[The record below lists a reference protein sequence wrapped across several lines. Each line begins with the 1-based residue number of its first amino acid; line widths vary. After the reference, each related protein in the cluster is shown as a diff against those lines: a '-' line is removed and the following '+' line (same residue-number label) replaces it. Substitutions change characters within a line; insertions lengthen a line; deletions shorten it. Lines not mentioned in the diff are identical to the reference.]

1 MNTIKMNVSALQ
13 SGVTAETMT
22 VFAFIASVK
31 EKISKKR
38 ANIARLESKDERTDV
53 VKTSIEKL
61 KAEIS
66 ELENQLKEP
75 DVAGFTESYGS
86 YTEAEDR
93 LHVAIVA
100 SWFGG
105 AWYDLNTDRLYEVF
119 KGLLD
124 GSTKNSEAKKALN
137 AFLCV
142 FRKPS
147 SLLKGV
153 KVSVND
159 KEVRTFKSIMLD
171 GFKKD
176 AKNGFVRLASINS
189 NKFRKQLALYVLSIY
204 QRADLKIIEE
214 EEAPAEDEK
223 KELDGLNVSGETLKE
238 NKPKQLKM
246 VISGTMKA
254 GEAPK
259 KDKPA
264 KSAKSKKS
272 QKKTPAE
279 PQQDTPE
286 PQAE

>member
-1 MNTIKMNVSALQ
+1 MNSIKMNASALQ
-13 SGVTAETMT
+13 SGVTTEALT
-22 VFAFIASVK
+22 VFAFIASVN

-38 ANIARLESKDERTDV
+38 ANIARLESKDEQTDV

-75 DVAGFTESYGS
+75 DVAGFTESYDS
-86 YTEAEDR
+86 YTESAER
-93 LHVAIVA
+93 LHIAIVA

-105 AWYDLNTDRLYEVF
+105 AWYNLNTDRLYEVF
-119 KGLLD
+119 MGLLD
-124 GSTKNSEAKKALN
+124 GSTKNTEAKKALN

-159 KEVRTFKSIMLD
+159 KEVTTFKAIMLD

-204 QRADLKIIEE
+204 QRADLKIIEA
-214 EEAPAEDEK
+214 EEAPADDEK

-264 KSAKSKKS
+264 KKSKKS
-272 QKKTPAE
+272 KKPAE
-279 PQQDTPE
+279 SQQE
-286 PQAE
+286 PAQAE

>member
-1 MNTIKMNVSALQ
+1 MNSIKMNASALQ
-13 SGVTAETMT
+13 SGVTTEALT
-22 VFAFIASVK
+22 VFAFIASVN

-38 ANIARLESKDERTDV
+38 ANIARLESKDDQTDV

-75 DVAGFTESYGS
+75 DVAGFTESYDS
-86 YTEAEDR
+86 YTESAER
-93 LHVAIVA
+93 LHIAIVA

-105 AWYDLNTDRLYEVF
+105 AWYNLNTDRLYEVF
-119 KGLLD
+119 MGLLD
-124 GSTKNSEAKKALN
+124 GSTKNTEAKKALN

-159 KEVRTFKSIMLD
+159 KEVTTFKAIMLD

-204 QRADLKIIEE
+204 QRADLKIIEA
-214 EEAPAEDEK
+214 EEAPADDEK

-264 KSAKSKKS
+264 KKSKKS
-272 QKKTPAE
+272 KKPAE
-279 PQQDTPE
+279 SQQE
-286 PQAE
+286 PAQAE

>member
-1 MNTIKMNVSALQ
+1 MNSIKMNASALQ
-13 SGVTAETMT
+13 SGVTTEALT
-22 VFAFIASVK
+22 VFAFIASVN

-38 ANIARLESKDERTDV
+38 ANIARLESKDEQTDV

-75 DVAGFTESYGS
+75 DVAGFTESYDS
-86 YTEAEDR
+86 YTESAER
-93 LHVAIVA
+93 LHIAIVA

-105 AWYDLNTDRLYEVF
+105 AWYNLNTDRLYEVF
-119 KGLLD
+119 MGLLD
-124 GSTKNSEAKKALN
+124 GSTKNTEAKKALN

-159 KEVRTFKSIMLD
+159 KEVTTFKAIMLD

-204 QRADLKIIEE
+204 QRAELKIIEA
-214 EEAPAEDEK
+214 EEAPADDEK

-264 KSAKSKKS
+264 KKSKKS
-272 QKKTPAE
+272 KKPAE
-279 PQQDTPE
+279 SQQE
-286 PQAE
+286 PAQAE

>member
-13 SGVTAETMT
+13 SGVTSETMT
-22 VFAFIASVK
+22 VFAFIASVN

-38 ANIARLESKDERTDV
+38 ANIARLEGKEEQTDV

-93 LHVAIVA
+93 LHIAIVA

-105 AWYDLNTDRLYEVF
+105 AWYNLNTDRLYDIF
-119 KGLLD
+119 MGLLD
-124 GSTKNSEAKKALN
+124 GSTKNTEAKKALN
-137 AFLCV
+137 SFLCV

-147 SLLKGV
+147 TLLKGV

-159 KEVRTFKSIMLD
+159 KEVTTFKSIMLD

-204 QRADLKIIEE
+204 QRADLKIIEAE
-214 EEAPAEDEK
+214 EIPSEDEK
-223 KELDGLNVSGETLKE
+223 KELDTLNVSGETLKE

-246 VISGTMKA
+246 VIAGTMKA

-259 KDKPA
+259 KSKP
-264 KSAKSKKS
+264 AKSKKS
-272 QKKTPAE
+272 QKKAQTE
-279 PQQDTPE
+279 PQQDTPA

>member
-1 MNTIKMNVSALQ
+1 MNSIKINSSVLQ
-13 SGVTAETMT
+13 SNVTSEAMT
-22 VFAFIASVK
+22 VFAFIASVN

-38 ANIARLESKDERTDV
+38 ANIARLEGKEEQTDV

-61 KAEIS
+61 EAEIE
-66 ELENQLKEP
+66 ELEKSLKEP
-75 DVAGFTESYGS
+75 DVAGFTESYDS
-86 YTEAEDR
+86 YTDFEER
-93 LHVAIVA
+93 LHVSIIA

-105 AWYDLNTDRLYEVF
+105 AWYSLNTDRLYEVF
-119 KGLLD
+119 MGLLD

-147 SLLKGV
+147 TLLKGV

-159 KEVRTFKSIMLD
+159 KEVTTFKSIMLD

-204 QRADLKIIEE
+204 QRADLKIIEA
-214 EEAPAEDEK
+214 EEAPADDEK

-264 KSAKSKKS
+264 KKSKKS
-272 QKKTPAE
+272 KKPAE
-279 PQQDTPE
+279 SQQE
-286 PQAE
+286 PAQAE

>member
-1 MNTIKMNVSALQ
+1 MNSIKMNASALQ
-13 SGVTAETMT
+13 SGVTTEALT
-22 VFAFIASVK
+22 VFAFIASVN

-38 ANIARLESKDERTDV
+38 ANIARLESKDEQTDV

-75 DVAGFTESYGS
+75 DVAGFTESYDS
-86 YTEAEDR
+86 YTKSAER
-93 LHVAIVA
+93 LHIAIVA

-105 AWYDLNTDRLYEVF
+105 AWYNLNTDRLYEVF
-119 KGLLD
+119 MGLLD
-124 GSTKNSEAKKALN
+124 GSTKNTEAKKALN

-159 KEVRTFKSIMLD
+159 KEVTTFKAIMLD

-204 QRADLKIIEE
+204 QRADLKIIEA
-214 EEAPAEDEK
+214 EEAPADDEK

-264 KSAKSKKS
+264 KKSKKS
-272 QKKTPAE
+272 KKPAE
-279 PQQDTPE
+279 SQQE
-286 PQAE
+286 PAQAE

>member
-1 MNTIKMNVSALQ
+1 MNTIKINCSVLQ
-13 SGVTAETMT
+13 GDVTSETMT
-22 VFAFIASVK
+22 VFAFIASVN

-38 ANIARLESKDERTDV
+38 ANIARLESKDEQTDV

-75 DVAGFTESYGS
+75 DVAGFAESYGS

-93 LHVAIVA
+93 LHIAIVA

-105 AWYDLNTDRLYEVF
+105 AWYSLNTDRLYEVF
-119 KGLLD
+119 MGLLD
-124 GSTKNSEAKKALN
+124 GSTKNTEAKKALN

-159 KEVRTFKSIMLD
+159 KEVTTFKAIMLD

-204 QRADLKIIEE
+204 QRADLKIIEAE
-214 EEAPAEDEK
+214 EIPSEDEK
-223 KELDGLNVSGETLKE
+223 KELEGLNVSGETLKE

-246 VISGTMKA
+246 VITGTMKA

-259 KDKPA
+259 K
-264 KSAKSKKS
+264 SKKS
-272 QKKTPAE
+272 QKKAPAE
-279 PQQDTPE
+279 PQQE
-286 PQAE
+286 APQAE

>member
-1 MNTIKMNVSALQ
+1 MNSIKMNASALQ
-13 SGVTAETMT
+13 SGVTTEALT
-22 VFAFIASVK
+22 VFAFIASVN

-38 ANIARLESKDERTDV
+38 ANIARLEGKDEQTDV

-93 LHVAIVA
+93 LHIAIVA

-159 KEVRTFKSIMLD
+159 KEVTTFKSIMLD

-204 QRADLKIIEE
+204 QRADLKIIEAE
-214 EEAPAEDEK
+214 ETPADDEK
-223 KELDGLNVSGETLKE
+223 KELDGLNLRGETLKE

-246 VISGTMKA
+246 VIAGTMKA

-264 KSAKSKKS
+264 KSKKS
-272 QKKTPAE
+272 QKKNTGRASAGY
-279 PQQDTPE
+279 TGTTG
-286 PQAE
+286 

>member
-1 MNTIKMNVSALQ
+1 
-13 SGVTAETMT
+13 MT
-22 VFAFIASVK
+22 VFAFIASVN

-38 ANIARLESKDERTDV
+38 ANIARLEGKEEQTDV

-61 KAEIS
+61 EAEIE
-66 ELENQLKEP
+66 ELEKSLKEP
-75 DVAGFTESYGS
+75 DVAGFTESYDS
-86 YTEAEDR
+86 YTDFEER
-93 LHVAIVA
+93 LHISIIA

-105 AWYDLNTDRLYEVF
+105 AWYSLNTDRLYEVF
-119 KGLLD
+119 MGLLD

-147 SLLKGV
+147 TLLKGV

-159 KEVRTFKSIMLD
+159 KEVTTFKSIMLD

-204 QRADLKIIEE
+204 QRADLKIIEA
-214 EEAPAEDEK
+214 EEAPADDEK

-264 KSAKSKKS
+264 KKSKKS
-272 QKKTPAE
+272 KKPAE
-279 PQQDTPE
+279 SQQE
-286 PQAE
+286 PAQAE

>member
-1 MNTIKMNVSALQ
+1 MNSIKINSSVLQ
-13 SGVTAETMT
+13 SNVTSGTMT
-22 VFAFIASVK
+22 VFAFIASVN

-38 ANIARLESKDERTDV
+38 ANIARLEGKEEQTDV

-61 KAEIS
+61 EAEIE
-66 ELENQLKEP
+66 ELEKSLKEP
-75 DVAGFTESYGS
+75 DIAGFTESYDS
-86 YTEAEDR
+86 YTDFEER
-93 LHVAIVA
+93 LHISIIA

-105 AWYDLNTDRLYEVF
+105 AWYSLNTDRLYEVF
-119 KGLLD
+119 MGLLD
-124 GSTKNSEAKKALN
+124 GSTKNTEAKKALN

-159 KEVRTFKSIMLD
+159 KEVTTFKAIMLD

-204 QRADLKIIEE
+204 QRADLKIVEA
-214 EEAPAEDEK
+214 EEAPADDEK
-223 KELDGLNVSGETLKE
+223 KELESLSISGETLKE

-246 VISGTMKA
+246 VIAGTMKA

-259 KDKPA
+259 KSKPA
-264 KSAKSKKS
+264 KKSKKS
-272 QKKTPAE
+272 QKKAQAE
-279 PQQDTPE
+279 QQDTPA

>member
-1 MNTIKMNVSALQ
+1 MNSIKINSSVLQ
-13 SGVTAETMT
+13 SNVTSETMT
-22 VFAFIASVK
+22 VFAFIASVN

-38 ANIARLESKDERTDV
+38 ANIARLEGKEEQTDV
-53 VKTSIEKL
+53 VKTSIKKL
-61 KAEIS
+61 EAEIE
-66 ELENQLKEP
+66 ELEKSLKEP

-93 LHVAIVA
+93 LHIAIVA

-105 AWYDLNTDRLYEVF
+105 AWYSLNTDRLYEVF
-119 KGLLD
+119 MGLLN

-147 SLLKGV
+147 TLLKGV

-159 KEVRTFKSIMLD
+159 KEVTTFKSIMLD

-223 KELDGLNVSGETLKE
+223 KELDGLNVSGKTLKE

-246 VISGTMKA
+246 VITGTMKA

-264 KSAKSKKS
+264 KKSKKSKKS

-279 PQQDTPE
+279 PQQE
-286 PQAE
+286 APQAE

>member
-1 MNTIKMNVSALQ
+1 MNTIKMNASALQ
-13 SGVTAETMT
+13 SGVTSETLT
-22 VFAFIASVK
+22 VFAFIASVN

-38 ANIARLESKDERTDV
+38 ANIARLESKDEQTDV

-75 DVAGFTESYGS
+75 DVAGCTESYDS
-86 YTEAEDR
+86 YTEAADR
-93 LHVAIVA
+93 LHIAIVA

-105 AWYDLNTDRLYEVF
+105 AWYNLNTDRLYEVF
-119 KGLLD
+119 MGLLD
-124 GSTKNSEAKKALN
+124 GSTKNAEAKKALN

-159 KEVRTFKSIMLD
+159 KEVTTFKSIMLD

-204 QRADLKIIEE
+204 QRADLKIIEAE
-214 EEAPAEDEK
+214 EIPAEDEK

-246 VISGTMKA
+246 VIAGTMKA

-264 KSAKSKKS
+264 KKSRKSKKAS
-272 QKKTPAE
+272 AKEQEA
-279 PQQDTPE
+279 

>member
-1 MNTIKMNVSALQ
+1 MNSIKMNASALQ
-13 SGVTAETMT
+13 SGVTTEALT
-22 VFAFIASVK
+22 VFAFIASVN

-38 ANIARLESKDERTDV
+38 ANIARLESKDEQTDV

-75 DVAGFTESYGS
+75 DVAGFTESYDS
-86 YTEAEDR
+86 YTESAER
-93 LHVAIVA
+93 LHIAIVA

-105 AWYDLNTDRLYEVF
+105 AWYNLNTDRLYEVF
-119 KGLLD
+119 MGLLD
-124 GSTKNSEAKKALN
+124 GSTKNTEAKKALN

-159 KEVRTFKSIMLD
+159 KEVTTFKAIMLD

-204 QRADLKIIEE
+204 QRADLKIIEA
-214 EEAPAEDEK
+214 EEAPADDEK
-223 KELDGLNVSGETLKE
+223 KELDGLNISGETLKE

-254 GEAPK
+254 GEAPE

-264 KSAKSKKS
+264 KKSKKS
-272 QKKTPAE
+272 KKPAE
-279 PQQDTPE
+279 SQQE
-286 PQAE
+286 PAQAE